1 MTYETFKQ
9 IIDLQIT
16 HHKRIQSLCELK
28 VDLIE
33 TFAEQD
39 RVVEMLWKEVLT
51 EYGYD
56 WLTWYLYDKDGVS
69 GKPRIELRA
78 WDSDQNEVCKDLKG
92 LWEYLTQ
99 EKYFK
104 VELVDSK

>member
-1 MTYETFKQ
+1 MKYETFKQ
-9 IIDLQIT
+9 IIDLQIA
-16 HHKRIQSLCELK
+16 HHKRIQSLYKLK

-33 TFAEQD
+33 TFEEQ
-39 RVVEMLWKEVLT
+39 EKAMGLLWRGILT

-56 WLTWYLYDKDGVS
+56 WLSWYLYEKNGIS

-78 WDSDQNEVCKDLKG
+78 WDSDQNEICKDLKG